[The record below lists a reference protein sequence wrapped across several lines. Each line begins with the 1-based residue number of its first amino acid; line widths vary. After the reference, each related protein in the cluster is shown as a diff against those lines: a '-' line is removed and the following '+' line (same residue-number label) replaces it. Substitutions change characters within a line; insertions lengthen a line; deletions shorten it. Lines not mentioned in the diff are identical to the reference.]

1 MDTPPL
7 RQLTHPLVHRS
18 LLPLLSTEMFPRYR
32 LTAIATLS
40 TSFSWTALD
49 IISPSHALSTWTFHG
64 WCPRSKR
71 VFSWEL
77 RIMEYWIALSR
88 DDESAWIDGSSHGA
102 TSSRCFCFR
111 LHLLVPISVALM
123 APQLWSASL
132 PSPGLLKLLWPCR
145 KNQRSFIF
153 MAAQTLYNHELSR
166 YFRMYYYHSATCSS
180 FLWSFFPPQYLNTSS
195 KFIYKKNTSRIW
207 IDNSFNFFR
216 QLPSRGYRGNREQR
230 TWRNATSRRQMQQT
244 HSYSYSTKPLAEA
257 GTGIALQTKHL
268 IHGSWE
274 GFRQRLALQEGSEEH
289 QRPTGLRER
298 RLVGGPP
305 DGGEGQRAATVN
317 LSPSSN
323 L

>member
-64 WCPRSKR
+64 WCPRSKS
-71 VFSWEL
+71 VFRWEL

-145 KNQRSFIF
+145 KINV
-153 MAAQTLYNHELSR
+153 L
-166 YFRMYYYHSATCSS
+166 SS
-180 FLWSFFPPQYLNTSS
+180 FCWLHKLCTTLNYPGISECTT
-195 KFIYKKNTSRIW
+195 ITVLRV
-207 IDNSFNFFR
+207 
-216 QLPSRGYRGNREQR
+216 LPSFGLFSP
-230 TWRNATSRRQMQQT
+230 TI
-244 HSYSYSTKPLAEA
+244 L
-257 GTGIALQTKHL
+257 
-268 IHGSWE
+268 
-274 GFRQRLALQEGSEEH
+274 EH
-289 QRPTGLRER
+289 
-298 RLVGGPP
+298 
-305 DGGEGQRAATVN
+305 
-317 LSPSSN
+317 
-323 L
+323 